1 MEIARKIIAG
11 TFIALTFIPLALIN
25 MLHVPAGVAPDWMK
39 GPVWLFMWWLMF
51 MMALG
56 LVAFVLESASVGV
69 PVGVLSYTIQPSSRA
84 DRSELGV
91 PEGEDNVAPLHH
103 DLISRNFFRSLS
115 KASPLAA
122 CRCVREGRRR
132 R

>member
-1 MEIARKIIAG
+1 MQIAGKIIAG

-56 LVAFVLESASVGV
+56 LVAFVLEA
-69 PVGVLSYTIQPSSRA
+69 TERKKR
-84 DRSELGV
+84 DR
-91 PEGEDNVAPLHH
+91 
-103 DLISRNFFRSLS
+103 
-115 KASPLAA
+115 
-122 CRCVREGRRR
+122 
-132 R
+132 

>member
-56 LVAFVLESASVGV
+56 LVAFVLEATERKTKDDGDIAAKKSASRLK
-69 PVGVLSYTIQPSSRA
+69 PRLSLAHIGKI
-84 DRSELGV
+84 DVKDVKG
-91 PEGEDNVAPLHH
+91 
-103 DLISRNFFRSLS
+103 LS
-115 KASPLAA
+115 HP
-122 CRCVREGRRR
+122 R
-132 R
+132 